1 MSRVE
6 TREKYLAGGLA
17 AFVHLLFFLVLVFS
31 VSWTHLPDSPVYAE
45 LWTTLP
51 KHTSSV
57 KPVPQH
63 KPVPKSKPIPKPKPV
78 PKPKPAPIPHV
89 TKPDIALEKAR
100 KRELQK
106 KLAAENR
113 QRMVEEQKKAEQERQ
128 ALQAKLAQQHEAEAK
143 AEALQKQKAQEAAR
157 AKLNA
162 LLAAEASKELNQ
174 ERQNIQQQA
183 QNAARSKMVDDYV
196 SRIRQKIRGYVR
208 LPQGLQGNPEAVFR
222 VDMLPDGTVARVT
235 QLRSSRQPAYDQ
247 EVERAIWKA
256 SPLPLPPDRGAAA
269 EFRNGLELTFRPHDS

>member
-51 KHTSSV
+51 RHTSTV
-57 KPVPQH
+57 KPVPA
-63 KPVPKSKPIPKPKPV
+63 PKPV
-78 PKPKPAPIPHV
+78 PRAKPVVPKPAPAPHV

-106 KLAAENR
+106 KLAEENR
-113 QRMVEEQKKAEQERQ
+113 QRLVEEKQKAEQEKQ
-128 ALQAKLAQQHEAEAK
+128 ALEAKLAQQREAK
-143 AEALQKQKAQEAAR
+143 AKEEALQKQKAQEAAR

-162 LLAAEASKELNQ
+162 LLAAQASKELDQ